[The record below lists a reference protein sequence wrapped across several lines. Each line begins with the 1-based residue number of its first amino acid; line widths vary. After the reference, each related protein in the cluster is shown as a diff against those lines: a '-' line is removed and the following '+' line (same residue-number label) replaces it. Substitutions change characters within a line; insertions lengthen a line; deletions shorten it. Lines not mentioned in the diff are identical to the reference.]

1 MFKSII
7 FCLATAFKA
16 AAKSPLTII
25 TPSSLA
31 EETVDMQASLGNFGH
46 INYGTNMIGKIVYP
60 STINAAGC
68 EPFTVNDFS
77 DGDKLWMLDNQIS
90 EN

>member
-1 MFKSII
+1 MIKSII
-7 FCLATAFKA
+7 FCLATAFTA
-16 AAKSPLTII
+16 VAKSPLTII

-31 EETVDMQASLGNFGH
+31 EQTVNMQASLGNFGH
-46 INYGTNMIGKIVYP
+46 INYGTNMIGKIVH
-60 STINAAGC
+60 STINASGC

-77 DGDKLWMLDNQIS
+77 LGDKLWMLDNQTS